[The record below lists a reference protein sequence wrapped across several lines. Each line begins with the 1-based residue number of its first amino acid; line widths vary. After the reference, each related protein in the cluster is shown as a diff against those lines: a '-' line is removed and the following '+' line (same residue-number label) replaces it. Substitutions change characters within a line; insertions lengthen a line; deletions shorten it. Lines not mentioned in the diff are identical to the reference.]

1 MNRDEERKRIG
12 RRIAEIRKSV
22 EWMDGQGIKR
32 KGMTQ
37 GELAERCGV
46 AQSHIARIEA
56 GRYSVGFDTLQ
67 QIAEAMG
74 CRMDLVAVA
83 QQQTERKDNGQ

>member
-1 MNRDEERKRIG
+1 MNRDEERKKIG

-22 EWMDGQGIKR
+22 VWTDDQRIKR
-32 KGMTQ
+32 KGLTQ
-37 GELAERCGV
+37 GELAERCGI

-67 QIAEAMG
+67 QIAEALE
-74 CRMDLVAVA
+74 CEIDLVAIN
-83 QQQTERKDNGQ
+83 QHQTK

>member
-1 MNRDEERKRIG
+1 MNKEEQRKRIG
-12 RRIAEIRKSV
+12 QRIATIRKEVMWEDSK
-22 EWMDGQGIKR
+22 GIR
-32 KGMTQ
+32 RLGMTQ
-37 GELAERCGV
+37 GELAERCGL

-74 CRMDLVAVA
+74 RTVDIII
-83 QQQTERKDNGQ
+83 

>member
-22 EWMDGQGIKR
+22 EWTDGQGIKR

-83 QQQTERKDNGQ
+83 QQRTEQ